1 MVGNVTQSNIAEGD
15 KNRIFWQGF
24 DNQTSI
30 REHLTSNACFMFQAM
45 FSHLAILHLVTLPD
59 SVDLLVD
66 LGSVMVTLL
75 TSSGHGVLDPA
86 RMPSS
91 NTSDLKY
98 ESVLI

>member
-1 MVGNVTQSNIAEGD
+1 MVDSVTQSNIAEGD

-30 REHLTSNACFMFQAM
+30 REHLTSNACCLYLAI
-45 FSHLAILHLVTLPD
+45 FSHLAFLHLVALSD

-66 LGSVMVTLL
+66 LSSVMVTLL

-86 RMPSS
+86 GMPGS
-91 NTSDLKY
+91 NTSDLQT
-98 ESVLI
+98 EI